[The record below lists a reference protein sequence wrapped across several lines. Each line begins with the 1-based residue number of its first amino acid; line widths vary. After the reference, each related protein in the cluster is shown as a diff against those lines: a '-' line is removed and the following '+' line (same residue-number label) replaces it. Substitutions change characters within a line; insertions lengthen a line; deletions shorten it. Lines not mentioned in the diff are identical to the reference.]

1 VQKCQE
7 ILSQVFVGQTRVLE
21 GFRHL
26 VEAGDP
32 SKDDH
37 PSLHRALS
45 FMNKVKVMRTF
56 APCLS
61 YYYGLVS
68 VAVFT

>member
-1 VQKCQE
+1 MQKCEE

-37 PSLHRALS
+37 PLRRALS
-45 FMNKVKVMRTF
+45 FMDKVKVMYTS

-61 YYYGLVS
+61 YYGLVS
-68 VAVFT
+68 MAVFT